1 MQRRL
6 GALSVGALAVALVVT
21 GCSKTTEDKG
31 DGGKAKAQTGT
42 IGTAEDSKGP
52 AKEVD
57 GAKKGGSITL
67 LHQADFEHLDPQ
79 KNYVSDSLSMGVQLY
94 RPLTGYKED
103 GKGNLKLV
111 GDLATD
117 PGKDVNGDC
126 KTWKYTLRQGIKF
139 EDGTEVK
146 AQDVAYGISRS
157 FDPDWGDGPT
167 YLQQWLAGNPEYSS
181 VYNGPFKS
189 PDKPVPGITVN
200 GDYEITFTF
209 PKPQCETPFAVGM
222 PTAAPVPKA
231 KDTKADYDLHPISTG
246 PYMIKNYKVGE
257 VMELVRNPNWDPQTD
272 PIRNAYP
279 DNITVKIGIDAET
292 AANRLIANAGE
303 DQTALTWQNVPAALI
318 PKAEPLKDQVKA
330 GPSQYV
336 EYLYINTQRVTDKKV
351 REALNYA
358 MNRDAVLKV
367 RGGIDEIGATLISPT
382 IAGYKNYNAFDGGPT
397 GNPDK
402 AKELLGGKTVKL
414 VYAFPNTPARTAVA
428 TKIKEVLAP
437 AGFNLV
443 LNPLD
448 PATYYATVGQ
458 KNNKFDLMR
467 GGWGAD
473 WPSGSTVIPPVF
485 DGRTIRDS
493 GNQDLSYMN
502 DPAINAE
509 IDKIQAMPVK
519 EAEAAWA
526 ALDEKIMK
534 DVTPVVPLYYIGAY
548 EMHGSKIGG
557 TFLSDSYGHMTLN
570 TIYVK

>member
-1 MQRRL
+1 MRRRL
-6 GALSVGALAVALVVT
+6 VALPVGALAVALVAS
-21 GCSKTTEDKG
+21 GCSKTTEDT
-31 DGGKAKAQTGT
+31 GGGAENKSQTGT

-52 AKEVD
+52 AKEVE
-57 GAKKGGSITL
+57 GGKKGGIITL

-117 PGKDVNGDC
+117 PGQDVNGDC
-126 KTWKYTLRQGIKF
+126 KTWKYTLKQGIKF

-146 AQDVAYGISRS
+146 AKDVEYGIARS

-167 YLQQWLAGNPEYSS
+167 YLQQWLADNPDYSS
-181 VYNGPFKS
+181 AYNGPFKS
-189 PDKPVPGITVN
+189 ADKPVPGVQVN

-209 PKPQCETPFAVGM
+209 AKPRCETPYAVGM
-222 PTAAPVPKA
+222 PTSAPVPKA

-257 VMELVRNPNWDPQTD
+257 VMELVRNPNWDAQTD

-279 DNITVKIGIDAET
+279 DGFTVRIGVDAET
-292 AANRLIANAGE
+292 AANRLIADAGE

-318 PKAEPLKDQVKA
+318 PKAEPLKEQVKA
-330 GPSQYV
+330 GPTQYL

-351 REALNYA
+351 REALNWA
-358 MNRDAVLKV
+358 MNRDAILKV
-367 RGGIDEIGATLISPT
+367 RGGIDQFGASLISPT
-382 IAGYKNYNAFDGGPT
+382 VAGYKNYNAFDAGPT
-397 GNPDK
+397 GDPNK

-414 VYAFPNTPARTAVA
+414 VYAFPNTPPRVQVA

-437 AGFNLV
+437 AGFDIV

-458 KNNKFDLMR
+458 KNNKFDLIR

-473 WPSGSTVIPPVF
+473 WPSASTVIPPVF
-485 DGRTIRDS
+485 DGRTIRAQ

-502 DPAINAE
+502 DPAVNAE
-509 IDKIQAMPVK
+509 IDRIQGLKAK
-519 EAEAAWA
+519 DAEAAWA

-548 EMHGSKIGG
+548 EMHGSRIAG